1 MRVFVHSA
9 NRVWKSRIGHPAL
22 TLPHAAHRNFGKNI
36 LASRCCAGWLRPA
49 FDRHL
54 RNRTRCAR
62 SSRDRRRCACFHD
75 SASSFGRSGRLGRGA
90 RSARIGDAP
99 CNQIPYLGIVSRVYS
114 IPYGSQENG
123 ITGISRKGLNSFW
136 NNNPDRSNTL
146 WEGRRRETRCLAQA
160 SETP

>member
-9 NRVWKSRIGHPAL
+9 NRVWKSRIGHPALTLNDPPASLAISL

-62 SSRDRRRCACFHD
+62 SSRDRRRRARFHD
-75 SASSFGRSGRLGRGA
+75 SASSFGRSGGVGRGA
-90 RSARIGDAP
+90 RSARIGGAP

-114 IPYGSQENG
+114 IPYGSQEIYYSLGGTKPSAHRVFGING
-123 ITGISRKGLNSFW
+123 WVALERT
-136 NNNPDRSNTL
+136 
-146 WEGRRRETRCLAQA
+146 
-160 SETP
+160 